1 MKITRMTKM
10 KLIDDNEDAYEDN
23 CQNCLPSWWSLDF
36 VYIGMRMT
44 RMAKMRLVDD
54 YRSLVFVLVMMIVR
68 WTKIMVMMVG
78 GLP

>member
-1 MKITRMTKM
+1 MTKM
-10 KLIDDNEDAYEDN
+10 KLIDDHEDAYEDN